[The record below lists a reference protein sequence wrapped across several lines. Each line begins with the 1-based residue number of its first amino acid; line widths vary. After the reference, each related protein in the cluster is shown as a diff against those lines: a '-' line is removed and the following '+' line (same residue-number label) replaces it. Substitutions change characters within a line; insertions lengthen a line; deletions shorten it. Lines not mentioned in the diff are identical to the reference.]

1 MDQLDPLGFTAL
13 FEIYTYL
20 RNILMKKTLLSIA
33 LISASLPSFG
43 GEYHGSLSG
52 MSGAAYATGN
62 YSEGVLLNPSLGA
75 SYDPEKDDFAL
86 LIGAGALVSDKD
98 DLIDQ
103 ADDLVDLFDEIE
115 NSQVLTNSQATE
127 LKKRL
132 QDIDGDS
139 ARVAVGANV
148 AVSIPNQV
156 VSMAF
161 IASGRGYI
169 SLSPDIAQDDL
180 DLIDRYLEQNLN
192 PSDLN
197 AELESTIEG
206 YGAIVTDI
214 GVAFSKAFTLDNGNH
229 LLVGFKPKKVE
240 VESIIYTSN
249 VADFDEDDFDADDY
263 TRKED
268 SMNYDLGLTYIAGN
282 LRYGLVANNLQNK
295 DYKTIDPEE
304 VISIERQFVGAV
316 GYVKGN
322 LKAEVALDLNA
333 VPAIGLAGETQMLR
347 AGVEYSLWNLLRLR
361 AGIEQEQKD
370 ALEDTYSFGVGLGAF
385 NLAYITGSDK
395 TEGFALS
402 GGIRF

>member
-1 MDQLDPLGFTAL
+1 
-13 FEIYTYL
+13 
-20 RNILMKKTLLSIA
+20 MKKTLLSIA
-33 LISASLPSFG
+33 LVSASLPSIA
-43 GEYHGSLSG
+43 GEFHGSFSG

-75 SYDPEKDDFAL
+75 SYNPEKDDFAL
-86 LIGAGALVSDKD
+86 LFSVGALGSDKD

-103 ADDLVDLFDEIE
+103 ADELADLVTEIRDADI
-115 NSQVLTNSQATE
+115 LTVDQADD

-132 QDIDGDS
+132 QEIDGDT
-139 ARVAVGANV
+139 AQVALGANV
-148 AVSIPNQV
+148 VLSIPTEL

-161 IASGRGYI
+161 IVNSKGYVTI
-169 SLSPDIAQDDL
+169 NPDIADSDL
-180 DLIDRYLEQNLN
+180 DRIDDAKNGKFDPDDPVLGLQ
-192 PSDLN
+192 
-197 AELESTIEG
+197 STING
-206 YGAIVTDI
+206 HGAIVTDI
-214 GVAFSKAFTLDNGNH
+214 GVSFSKAFSLANGNH

-333 VPAIGLAGETQMLR
+333 VPAIGLPGETQMLR
-347 AGVEYSLWNLLRLR
+347 AGVEYSVWNLLRLR

-370 ALEDTYSFGVGLGAF
+370 ALDDTYSFGVGLGAF

>member
-1 MDQLDPLGFTAL
+1 
-13 FEIYTYL
+13 
-20 RNILMKKTLLSIA
+20 MKKTLLSIA

-103 ADDLVDLFDEIE
+103 ADDLVDLLDEIE
-115 NSQVLTNSQATE
+115 NSQVLTVAQAE
-127 LKKRL
+127 NLKKRL
-132 QDIDGDS
+132 EDINGDT
-139 ARVAVGANV
+139 ARVAIGANI
-148 AVSIPNQV
+148 ALSIPTEL

-161 IASGRGYI
+161 IVSARGHV
-169 SLSPDIAQDDL
+169 SLNPDIAD
-180 DLIDRYLEQNLN
+180 
-192 PSDLN
+192 SDLN
-197 AELESTIEG
+197 AIDDAIGGNFDPASELLSKIEG
-206 YGAIVTDI
+206 RGAVVTDI
-214 GVAFSKAFTLDNGNH
+214 GVSFSKAFALENGNH

-249 VADFDEDDFDADDY
+249 VADFDEDDFDADEY
-263 TRKED
+263 TLKED

-370 ALEDTYSFGVGLGAF
+370 ALDDTYSFGVGLGAF